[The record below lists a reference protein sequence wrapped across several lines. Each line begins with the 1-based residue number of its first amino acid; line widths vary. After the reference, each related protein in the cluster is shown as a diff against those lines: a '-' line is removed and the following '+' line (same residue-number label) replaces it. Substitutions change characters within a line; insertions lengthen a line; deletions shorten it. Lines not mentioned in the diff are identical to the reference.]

1 MISSCDVAIY
11 YRLLIYSVLVVWSF
25 LPDVDNTWCSSS
37 QKIIDN
43 YSCAMWVGSSV
54 SCYFWVGSGWVTSLV
69 GRVGSG
75 QENLT
80 HVQLCHT
87 CIRWSF
93 HYHSIRLAAERYTTI
108 IELARVR
115 HPARYI
121 CFLYNAITGRLLLP
135 AIPMLTRRLIEL
147 GCVTCWR
154 TIRQTQ

>member
-1 MISSCDVAIY
+1 MLLFITVYLFIPFWLFGRFCRMLTTRGAHRGK
-11 YRLLIYSVLVVWSF
+11 RLLTTTVVQCGSG
-25 LPDVDNTWCSSS
+25 
-37 QKIIDN
+37 
-43 YSCAMWVGSSV
+43 WVGSSV

-147 GCVTCWR
+147 GFVICWR